1 MALANDGTK
10 TDFDIQKN
18 NFIASNNR
26 DMFYGFS
33 EELEL
38 KGYNEYTLIKVAEY
52 DPLCFSSF
60 WFTFY
65 TFLTLAEVYKL
76 YLSRHAKRHHRLYHY
91 RESFLFTLSVIV
103 RDFKIVKLVSSRE
116 DLNSEHSIQSYTGLT
131 PCIVHRGS
139 VRQYSKMPKG
149 SSVLPNIP
157 AEGEL
162 AAQVS
167 A

>member
-76 YLSRHAKRHHRLYHY
+76 YLDKY
-91 RESFLFTLSVIV
+91 VIV

>member
-76 YLSRHAKRHHRLYHY
+76 YLSTILYLDKY
-91 RESFLFTLSVIV
+91 VIV